1 MVTLLA
7 ALLTSGPVF
16 TDFTMAD
23 IDGKSASFKAYKGK
37 VVLVVNVAS
46 RCGLTP
52 QYAGLETLYQ
62 RFKDQ
67 GFVVL
72 GFPSNDFRD
81 QEPGSN
87 KEIKAFCTEKFG
99 VTFPM
104 FGKIVVTG
112 PEKAPL
118 YKWLLESVK
127 SDQEIEWNFAKF
139 LVHRD
144 GKTVER
150 FAPKVTP
157 EDKALVKA
165 IEAALREE

>member
-1 MVTLLA
+1 MVTIMAALLA
-7 ALLTSGPVF
+7 AGPAF

-23 IDGKSASFKAYKGK
+23 IDGKSTSFKAFKGK
-37 VVLVVNVAS
+37 VALVVNTAS

-52 QYAGLETLYQ
+52 QYAGLEALYQ
-62 RFKDQ
+62 KYKDQ
-67 GFVVL
+67 GFIVL
-72 GFPSNDFRD
+72 GFPANDFKE

-87 KEIKAFCTEKFG
+87 KEIKAFCTEKYG

-104 FGKIVVTG
+104 FGKVVVTG
-112 PEKAPL
+112 LEKAPL
-118 YKWLLESVK
+118 YRWLLESSK
-127 SDQEIEWNFAKF
+127 TEQEIEWNFAKF

-157 EDKALVKA
+157 EDKALGKA